1 MNNKPTIEQQARE
14 LWAKASPQT
23 QEQMSNL
30 LTTILAHRSRAEREQ
45 LLHAII
51 ADLCA
56 ESKRLGFL
64 AGIEASAGFAP
75 IVLGKDNH
83 ESHLA

>member
-1 MNNKPTIEQQARE
+1 MNNKPTIEQQAKA
-14 LWAKASPQT
+14 LWAKASPET
-23 QEQMSNL
+23 RAQMSNL
-30 LTTILAHRSRAEREQ
+30 LTNILAHRSRAEREQ

-51 ADLCA
+51 HDLTA
-56 ESKRLGFL
+56 EARKLGFL